1 MLDWSASD
9 VFEFGS
15 GNSSFWWAAR
25 ARSVT
30 SVKNEPN
37 WHAELI
43 SRLPDNAHAIL
54 QTERPMQDVLT
65 ESDRTYDVIA
75 IDNGSNRI
83 ETARAALTRLA
94 SGGLI
99 ILDNAEWYYQTAAKE
114 ISNSRRRIGISRSS
128 HSPR

>member
-1 MLDWSASD
+1 MIEYLDMLDWSASD

-43 SRLPDNAHAIL
+43 SRLPDNAHALL

-65 ESDRTYDVIA
+65 ESARTYDVIA

-83 ETARAALTRLA
+83 ETAR
-94 SGGLI
+94 GGA
-99 ILDNAEWYYQTAAKE
+99 DPACFGRAD
-114 ISNSRRRIGISRSS
+114 
-128 HSPR
+128 HPRQC